1 MGMGKNRKD
10 LLSAAKAGRPARIR
24 SLIIIVTV
32 VTVVTVVTC
41 GHVGALRWL
50 GARRARGMGTMS
62 TRLTAMAE
70 ASGEFFKVNAF
81 IVIRI
86 QSVKDGGHALGISA
100 FERGKGG
107 KFVGVKASVI
117 TCNFRKIF
125 LALGFKGGPAGFA
138 GAFPLFV

>member
-24 SLIIIVTV
+24 SLIII